1 MHVHAVTDSDLG
13 AAISLDGRR
22 LHAPE
27 ESDRPGSG
35 ADFDYSESGDLVRAS
50 YAGGQVRLG
59 YRVGTRHGNHLQFRW
74 AEVLVSGEARSGR
87 ADARLEVL
95 DAGRVRL
102 HELWAVSDP
111 APGRRRS
118 EGIGVADEVV

>member
-1 MHVHAVTDSDLG
+1 MHVHAITNPDMN

-22 LHAPE
+22 LHVPDGAE
-27 ESDRPGSG
+27 RPGSG

-59 YRVGTRHGNHLQFRW
+59 YRIGTRRGNHLEFRW
-74 AEVLVSGEARSGR
+74 AEVLTSGEARTGR
-87 ADARLEVL
+87 ADARVEVL
-95 DAGRVRL
+95 DDGRVRM

-111 APGRRRS
+111 APGRRRT
-118 EGIGVADEVV
+118 EGIGVADEVA